1 MSLKLSCVIPGVWE
15 LLISLFV
22 SKVTYLVHVEC
33 LYLVKLMVVGFC
45 WRLMMGDDNGC
56 GI

>member
-15 LLISLFV
+15 LLIGLFV